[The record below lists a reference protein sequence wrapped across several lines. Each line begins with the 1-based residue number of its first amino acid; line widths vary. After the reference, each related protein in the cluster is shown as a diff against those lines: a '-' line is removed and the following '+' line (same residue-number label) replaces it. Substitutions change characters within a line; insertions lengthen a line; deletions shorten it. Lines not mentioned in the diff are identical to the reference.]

1 MDEHDKIGRSEVMP
15 FAQVAEALGLGMA
28 FQIQAGPGG
37 EGRRFT
43 YLSANCEALTG
54 VPAEAA
60 LADPARLYDQ
70 ILPEHREAFARA
82 ESEALAGDG
91 RFEIE
96 VRMRRADGE
105 VRWRRIASLG
115 RRLPDGGSTWDGLMS
130 DVTEHR
136 LAAQELAEQ
145 RRRLEVAVESTGLGF
160 WEWDIRTGQL
170 TWSDRNRAIFGLPP
184 EAPVSIET
192 YMAMVHPDD
201 VDRIRQAFAAARD
214 RPGGGD
220 FGVEYRAV
228 APNGQMRWILTRG
241 RVVADEAGAAMVV
254 GTTLDTT
261 SRREAEERRSLVMGE
276 LAHRAKNGI
285 QVMTAIISETARSAE
300 GVKDFEEVLVARLQ
314 AMAQSQDLVTA
325 AGGRPV
331 ALYELAVQALGPFGL
346 TRFDI
351 EPTIAGLTVNG
362 DVAAG
367 LALLLHEMA
376 TNAVKYGALSRP
388 EGRIALAS
396 GDAGP
401 GMAALQWRERGGPR
415 VEPSNRRG
423 FGSRLLQAALRN
435 QGGKVESAFDPDGF
449 SARMEFRVSG

>member
-1 MDEHDKIGRSEVMP
+1 VDDRNKFGRPDAAP
-15 FAQVAEALGLGMA
+15 FAQVAETLGLGMA
-28 FQIQAGPGG
+28 FQILAGPGG
-37 EGRRFT
+37 VGRRFT
-43 YLSANCEALTG
+43 YLSPNCEALTG

-60 LADPARLYDQ
+60 LADPAKLYDQ
-70 ILPEHREAFARA
+70 ILPEYRDAFVRA
-82 ESEALAGDG
+82 EAEALAGDG
-91 RFEIE
+91 RLDIE

-115 RRLPDGGSTWDGLMS
+115 RSLADGGSLWDGLMS
-130 DVTEHR
+130 DVTE
-136 LAAQELAEQ
+136 LKLGAEELEAQ

-160 WEWDIRTGQL
+160 WEWDVRSGQL
-170 TWSDRNRAIFGLPP
+170 TWSERNKAIFGLPAD
-184 EAPVSIET
+184 APVTIEA
-192 YMAMVHPDD
+192 YMAMIHPDD
-201 VDRIRQAFAAARD
+201 VDRVRKAYADARD

-220 FGVEYRAV
+220 FGFQYRAV
-228 APNGQMRWILTRG
+228 VPNGQIRWILTRG
-241 RVVADEAGAAMVV
+241 RVVTDEAGPAMVV

-261 SRREAEERRSLVMGE
+261 DRREAEERRNLVMGE

-300 GVKDFEEVLVARLQ
+300 SVKGFEELLVARLQ

-331 ALYELAVQALGPFGL
+331 PLHELAAQALGPFGL
-346 TRFDI
+346 ARFDI
-351 EPTIAGLTVNG
+351 EPAIAELTVNG

-388 EGRIALAS
+388 EGRIALNAD
-396 GDAGP
+396 GAGP
-401 GMAALQWRERGGPR
+401 GMAALNWRERGGPR

-435 QGGKVESAFDPDGF
+435 QGGKVEPAFDPDGF